1 MTNRE
6 QIRAERIAF
15 LKDFF
20 KNSVV
25 GLILIFIAF
34 GLLVAGNVL
43 NGRWTASVDMKMA
56 EANDLASQVA
66 KTRAQI
72 QAIDENQKYAITGV
86 DLDRKAAD
94 DQIFQEFLD
103 LYANWSSFADLA
115 GKGSTMREQYKAL
128 GSFGYFVAPVADE
141 RGNIIGEMNDVWAK
155 GVGNATVSQRIV
167 DVQTFVRSV
176 SADTY
181 AYYGLITYDR
191 TLGDIVVRTGGKVLV
206 EYKITS
212 AGQISGGSYYQV
224 VV

>member
-34 GLLVAGNVL
+34 GLLAAGNVL
-43 NGRWTASVDMKMA
+43 NGRWTASVDTKMA

-115 GKGSTMREQYKAL
+115 EKGSTMREQYKAL

-141 RGNIIGEMNDVWAK
+141 RGNIVGERHDTLVK
-155 GVGNATVSQRIV
+155 GVENATVSQHIV

-191 TLGDIVVRTGGKVLV
+191 TFGDTVVITGGKVLV

>member
-6 QIRAERIAF
+6 QIRVERIAF

-115 GKGSTMREQYKAL
+115 EKGSTMREQYKAL
-128 GSFGYFVAPVADE
+128 GSFGYFVAPGADE
-141 RGNIIGEMNDVWAK
+141 RGNIVGERNDVWAK
-155 GVGNATVSQRIV
+155 GVENATVSQRIV

-191 TLGDIVVRTGGKVLV
+191 TLGDTVVRTGGKVLV

-212 AGQISGGSYYQV
+212 AGQISGGSYYQIV
-224 VV
+224 V

>member
-34 GLLVAGNVL
+34 GLLAAGNVL
-43 NGRWTASVDMKMA
+43 NGRWTASVDTKMA

-115 GKGSTMREQYKAL
+115 EKGSTMREQYKAL
-128 GSFGYFVAPVADE
+128 GSFGYFVAPGADE
-141 RGNIIGEMNDVWAK
+141 RGNIVGERNDVWAK
-155 GVGNATVSQRIV
+155 GVENATVFQRIV

-191 TLGDIVVRTGGKVLV
+191 TLGDTVVRTGGKVLV

-212 AGQISGGSYYQV
+212 AGQISGGSYYQIV
-224 VV
+224 V

>member
-1 MTNRE
+1 
-6 QIRAERIAF
+6 
-15 LKDFF
+15 
-20 KNSVV
+20 
-25 GLILIFIAF
+25 
-34 GLLVAGNVL
+34 
-43 NGRWTASVDMKMA
+43 MA

-115 GKGSTMREQYKAL
+115 EKGSTMREQYKAL
-128 GSFGYFVAPVADE
+128 GSFGYFVAPGADE
-141 RGNIIGEMNDVWAK
+141 RGNIVGERNDVWAK

-191 TLGDIVVRTGGKVLV
+191 TLGDTVVRTGGKVLV

-212 AGQISGGSYYQV
+212 AGQISGGSYYQIV
-224 VV
+224 V

>member
-34 GLLVAGNVL
+34 GLLAAGNVL

-115 GKGSTMREQYKAL
+115 EKGSTMREQYKAL
-128 GSFGYFVAPVADE
+128 GSFGYFVAPGADE
-141 RGNIIGEMNDVWAK
+141 RGNIVGERNDVWAK
-155 GVGNATVSQRIV
+155 GVENATVSQRIV

-191 TLGDIVVRTGGKVLV
+191 TFGDTVVRTGGKVLV

-212 AGQISGGSYYQV
+212 AGQISGGSYYQIV
-224 VV
+224 V

>member
-20 KNSVV
+20 KNSVF

-43 NGRWTASVDMKMA
+43 NGRWTASVDTKMA

-115 GKGSTMREQYKAL
+115 EKGSAMREQYQAL

-141 RGNIIGEMNDVWAK
+141 RGNIVGEKHATWAK
-155 GVGNATVSQRIV
+155 GVKNATVSQRIV

-191 TLGDIVVRTGGKVLV
+191 TFGDTVVITGGKVLV

-212 AGQISGGSYYQV
+212 AGQISGGSYYEV

>member
-20 KNSVV
+20 KNSVF

-34 GLLVAGNVL
+34 GLLAAGNVL

-94 DQIFQEFLD
+94 DRIFQEFLD

-115 GKGSTMREQYKAL
+115 EKGSTMREQYKAL

-191 TLGDIVVRTGGKVLV
+191 TFGDTVVRTGGKVLV

-212 AGQISGGSYYQV
+212 AGQISGGSYYQIV
-224 VV
+224 V

>member
-34 GLLVAGNVL
+34 GLLAAGNVL

-94 DQIFQEFLD
+94 DQIFHISLPVT
-103 LYANWSSFADLA
+103 APCPA
-115 GKGSTMREQYKAL
+115 GRGAPCQRRGGRRCGAPCPGCAPGSGPPACRRCPEPKQ
-128 GSFGYFVAPVADE
+128 G
-141 RGNIIGEMNDVWAK
+141 R
-155 GVGNATVSQRIV
+155 
-167 DVQTFVRSV
+167 
-176 SADTY
+176 
-181 AYYGLITYDR
+181 
-191 TLGDIVVRTGGKVLV
+191 
-206 EYKITS
+206 
-212 AGQISGGSYYQV
+212 
-224 VV
+224 